1 MNKIQKI
8 IVLAVPVVYMVVAL
22 LLMFVYI
29 KNIKEINNLKE
40 EIKQIKIDNK
50 IKYED
55 ILSIIEK

>member
-1 MNKIQKI
+1 MKIPTKSPHQPSI
-8 IVLAVPVVYMVVAL
+8 WMPV
-22 LLMFVYI
+22 
-29 KNIKEINNLKE
+29 NKEIKE